1 MSFTLYYSLHHI
13 TLWIYLRERDPSVDP
28 ARRGVDLLV
37 KWCYG
42 SNSGSAGPT
51 PFGSLGH
58 GSGFNSGSGG
68 EKFYFNFSFVWIIFY
83 TDPGSGNRDRDSFC
97 FWFWDRESRIRDPG
111 TGINIPSPGS
121 NIPDP
126 DSENIGLAQKKD
138 IEGFPSSLLA
148 GACC

>member
-51 PFGSLGH
+51 PVGSLGH

-68 EKFYFNFSFVWIIFY
+68 KNFLFYF
-83 TDPGSGNRDRDSFC
+83 
-97 FWFWDRESRIRDPG
+97 
-111 TGINIPSPGS
+111 
-121 NIPDP
+121 
-126 DSENIGLAQKKD
+126 
-138 IEGFPSSLLA
+138 
-148 GACC
+148 